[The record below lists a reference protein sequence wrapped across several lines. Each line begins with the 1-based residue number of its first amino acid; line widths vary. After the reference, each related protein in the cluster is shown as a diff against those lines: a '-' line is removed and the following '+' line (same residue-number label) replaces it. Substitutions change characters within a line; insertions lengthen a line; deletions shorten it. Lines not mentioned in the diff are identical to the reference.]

1 MNYLSSANWI
11 YYSIHAAPY
20 IISLSWPLSQIDGRR
35 LNMNDFCQLHPWLI
49 FFVETKVAH
58 LAPYRELCPK
68 RQRTKNKYHGCTV
81 SNKEITRFIVT
92 YNIYFKNVTRLNIVM
107 SKGDKTL
114 KGSLRNQKTSY
125 KKSQNCQINLKAKY
139 SGGWMWHF
147 SEGLWKIFWLEFNCW
162 KLDVKRFISIHFPKV
177 LRIEI

>member
-1 MNYLSSANWI
+1 MDLLFHSRSSLYHLLIMTFVANRWKKI
-11 YYSIHAAPY
+11 KYEWFLTIT
-20 IISLSWPLSQIDGRR
+20 SLID
-35 LNMNDFCQLHPWLI
+35 I
-49 FFVETKVAH
+49 FVETKVAH

-114 KGSLRNQKTSY
+114 KGSLRNQKPLY

-162 KLDVKRFISIHFPKV
+162 KLEVKRFISIHFPKV
-177 LRIEI
+177 LQIEI